1 MTSKRILITGAG
13 SGFGREA
20 AFQLAALGHQVIA
33 TVQFTKQV
41 NDLRQESERRGLQLR
56 VEKLDVT
63 SEVDRD
69 YAGDWEIDVLIN
81 NAGTGEAGAISE
93 IPVKVVTALFD
104 TNVFG
109 PLAFTQRIV
118 AGMTKRGHG
127 KVIFVSSIAGLITG
141 AFTGAYCA
149 SKHALESIA
158 EAMHLE
164 LAAQGIQ
171 VAVINPGPYSTG
183 FNDRMMETPQ
193 HWYNPAL
200 HPATPDRLKFP
211 FDQFDPEELVTRMV
225 EVATSESGQF
235 RNLLPA
241 MFEAIVK
248 QDQADGWTRR
258 QTEIGREN

>member
-1 MTSKRILITGAG
+1 
-13 SGFGREA
+13 
-20 AFQLAALGHQVIA
+20 
-33 TVQFTKQV
+33 
-41 NDLRQESERRGLQLR
+41 
-56 VEKLDVT
+56 
-63 SEVDRD
+63 
-69 YAGDWEIDVLIN
+69 
-81 NAGTGEAGAISE
+81 
-93 IPVKVVTALFD
+93 
-104 TNVFG
+104 
-109 PLAFTQRIV
+109 
-118 AGMTKRGHG
+118 
-127 KVIFVSSIAGLITG
+127 
-141 AFTGAYCA
+141 
-149 SKHALESIA
+149 
-158 EAMHLE
+158 MHLE

-193 HWYNPAL
+193 RWHNPAQ

-258 QTEIGREN
+258 QTEVGRKN